1 MLHFIK
7 TLRMAFKIR
16 QKNKA
21 SVFMLLENS
30 YKYLASS
37 EYQSNLAHIP
47 KLNMQKKIVPNE
59 MS

>member
-37 EYQSNLAHIP
+37 EY
-47 KLNMQKKIVPNE
+47 
-59 MS
+59 